1 MCTSLVSQ
9 GELENDCVCV
19 CVEEDMLDW
28 HVCLSVSGTFDSM

>member
-9 GELENDCVCV
+9 GELENDCV